1 MALDA
6 ETVPD
11 DMRGYLEIEDEEL
24 KFFTRRF
31 FILVRDPGILD
42 YYKED
47 PLVQTYIH
55 CLLMDST
62 FFSFRRI
69 LFLEY

>member
-6 ETVPD
+6 ERVPD

-47 PLVQTYIH
+47 PLVQTNIFT
-55 CLLMDST
+55 LVNL
-62 FFSFRRI
+62 
-69 LFLEY
+69 